1 MAKYRVGSGIGY
13 LVTDDGV
20 RVSGEVH
27 GIQIG
32 SSREGMIEATI
43 NLVAVDAT
51 NIPSPGDTAT
61 LYYNAFDAA
70 NSSWDT
76 MLDLAA
82 KENEAWQKI
91 RQNVESGEETLH
103 IDGNGCR
110 YWIRKVDVDYPPKEN
125 EMRIYKLNVVNRRT
139 REYKE
144 FVIPVFA
151 PNGSDAIKQGLL
163 VNAEAINRMGDTS
176 EIEVWVDEKWKFEP
190 IDEKSD

>member
-1 MAKYRVGSGIGY
+1 MAPYRVHNNCRIEWEDSVYEGF
-13 LVTDDGV
+13 VT
-20 RVSGEVH
+20 
-27 GIQIG
+27 GIQINQRDG
-32 SSREGMIEATI
+32 DMPRGRVD
-43 NLVAVDAT
+43 LVGITTTCSADFTEEKA
-51 NIPSPGDTAT
+51 SKKKRLSKD
-61 LYYNAFDAA
+61 
-70 NSSWDT
+70 
-76 MLDLAA
+76 DL
-82 KENEAWQKI
+82 AWQKV
-91 RQNVESGEETLH
+91 RTMVERDCVKGYVSSGGKRYLIQEV
-103 IDGNGCR
+103 DSFDKANGE
-110 YWIRKVDVDYPPKEN
+110 KPKEN